1 MAQCAVIISMA
12 AGLEVLERKAMNMK
26 KPAHP
31 AMKKP
36 VSRATLLE
44 YLLSDFIEVEDMLL
58 QLELRTVLGP

>member
-1 MAQCAVIISMA
+1 
-12 AGLEVLERKAMNMK
+12 LERKAMN
-26 KPAHP
+26 
-31 AMKKP
+31 MKKP

>member
-1 MAQCAVIISMA
+1 M
-12 AGLEVLERKAMNMK
+12 ERKAMNMK